1 VVRARRAFPEHLVL
15 FVDLETRLL
24 QVLHDPL
31 GELLAG
37 IVRRVFCQDPG
48 TRDCRGRSQ
57 CPAVPE
63 AGRRAMTAFSKL
75 RQDLAAADRHIA
87 EGQARIAQ
95 QADVVCALDADSHD
109 TTDAQNLLRVMQ
121 ESLDAMNAQRQ
132 QIVRELTCAPD
143 ERA

>member
-1 VVRARRAFPEHLVL
+1 
-15 FVDLETRLL
+15 
-24 QVLHDPL
+24 
-31 GELLAG
+31 
-37 IVRRVFCQDPG
+37 
-48 TRDCRGRSQ
+48 
-57 CPAVPE
+57 
-63 AGRRAMTAFSKL
+63 MTAFSKL

-95 QADVVCALDADSHD
+95 QADVLCALDEAGQD

-143 ERA
+143 EQR